1 MVEGKPEA
9 EPDFQYIPAKSPS
22 EPSELDQDAWR
33 DSMQQLKEGL
43 SSGDLLTHFDVS
55 ALGIKLSCTLI
66 GFLFELSSRL
76 GFIC

>member
-1 MVEGKPEA
+1 MMKELIISFFFLYFLAIYDVVEGKPEA

-43 SSGDLLTHFDVS
+43 ISGALLSHFDVS
-55 ALGIKLSCTLI
+55 A
-66 GFLFELSSRL
+66 
-76 GFIC
+76 